1 MKIQLRNFE
10 ATIFI
15 IDSCVQMLFKN
26 QNFIVYSAFGFIF
39 VLISDINQFNQIT
52 LIQYSKVSAH
62 VLESTW
68 EREENIS

>member
-39 VLISDINQFNQIT
+39 VFISDINQFDQIT
-52 LIQYSKVSAH
+52 SIQYSRVSAH
-62 VLESTW
+62 ALEST
-68 EREENIS
+68 

>member
-26 QNFIVYSAFGFIF
+26 QNFIMYSTFSFIF
-39 VLISDINQFNQIT
+39 VFISDINQFNQIT
-52 LIQYSKVSAH
+52 LIQYSRVSAH
-62 VLESTW
+62 ALEST
-68 EREENIS
+68 

>member
-26 QNFIVYSAFGFIF
+26 QNFIVYSTFSFIF
-39 VLISDINQFNQIT
+39 VFISDINQFDQIT
-52 LIQYSKVSAH
+52 SIQYSRVSAH
-62 VLESTW
+62 ALEST
-68 EREENIS
+68 

>member
-26 QNFIVYSAFGFIF
+26 QNFIVYSTFSFIF
-39 VLISDINQFNQIT
+39 VFISDINQFDQIT
-52 LIQYSKVSAH
+52 SIQYSRVSAH
-62 VLESTW
+62 ALESTL